1 VDIHPDRRDAFLGFM
16 REAVTDI
23 IEEQVGTR
31 PTWPDGPQPAPE
43 RERAGHS

>member
-23 IEEQVGTR
+23 IEE
-31 PTWPDGPQPAPE
+31 PDGPQPAPE